1 MLLNI
6 TLLNYGKNIFFYI
19 HVDLDLIFMKGVI
32 ELTSLNYDRFNLLM
46 IVLSLLLIRVNVD
59 RNIKM

>member
-1 MLLNI
+1 MV
-6 TLLNYGKNIFFYI
+6 KIFFYI